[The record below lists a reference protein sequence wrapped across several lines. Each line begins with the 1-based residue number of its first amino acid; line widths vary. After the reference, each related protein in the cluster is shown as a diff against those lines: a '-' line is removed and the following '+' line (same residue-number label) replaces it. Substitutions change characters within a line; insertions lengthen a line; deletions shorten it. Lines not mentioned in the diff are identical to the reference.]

1 MERENLISGLGT
13 YLWETHVGVS
23 SLRVLPSP
31 VDELC
36 IIVHGIGMQDVGEQ
50 PVWSTHAR
58 RWLKGSKWDL
68 GSSFWEQF

>member
-1 MERENLISGLGT
+1 MSELAYSNKLEQLVTTYRFFLWKWYAHMERENLISGLGT

-36 IIVHGIGMQDVGEQ
+36 IIVHGIGMQDVGE
-50 PVWSTHAR
+50 
-58 RWLKGSKWDL
+58 
-68 GSSFWEQF
+68 